1 MVTQV
6 TGCLPKLS
14 FLGCLEQNFQ
24 KDWGCLPY
32 FLFSWVKIRLH
43 TEIQLPWLPQSALI
57 VMIPGVVWCGDGGVV
72 VCLPITRPPQ
82 QELFYIV
89 LGCWM
94 GCGNIPFEGGS
105 SCFGT
110 SGPTV
115 FFSLQPNRLPWSQ
128 KKSLHFLYLFFIFHF
143 SFQRFFIICISNNNI
158 IGEKVRKCWTFIYLK
173 RIFHTYFVM
182 SIWVYSEI
190 RKMSSLC
197 IFVMLD
203 YHKSYL

>member
-6 TGCLPKLS
+6 TG
-14 FLGCLEQNFQ
+14 FTLGRNGS
-24 KDWGCLPY
+24 KDLLGHGHILLIWNGKCWIW
-32 FLFSWVKIRLH
+32 FNCKKIRHYLTNTVGWFRLSIRYPNRIIECH
-43 TEIQLPWLPQSALI
+43 FE
-57 VMIPGVVWCGDGGVV
+57 
-72 VCLPITRPPQ
+72 CLPITRPPQ
-82 QELFYIV
+82 QKLFYIV